1 MNTRRGRSALR
12 HVMSSSPRHF
22 RIPWSGLLI
31 TGLTALLLWLFA
43 RDLDW
48 AHLRVAFASADLG
61 LIGLA
66 VLTTLQTYL
75 LRAWRWQALLRPLGD
90 VPFGPAFRTTVIGFT
105 ALFLLPARVGE
116 VLRPYLLARQVGL
129 NFSATFATIIIER
142 ALDLTAVLLLFAG
155 VMPFLSVDVGAETR
169 MAGALAAVAALMGL
183 AALFVFAGHPEKVGQ
198 WADWFS
204 RILPARAAA
213 AVGAFA
219 RKFAE
224 GLAVMREPRALAVSL
239 AWSLAL
245 WASIC
250 LGIWLVS
257 RAFGLTVPFS
267 GSFLIVMYLV
277 VGVAAP
283 TPGGAGGFHY
293 FYKLAVTTYFGA
305 TVDEA
310 AAAAILLHLVSFAP
324 VAVLGLAFMWQDGL
338 TLGGLKQ
345 MPPAPEPGTEEETRR

>member
-1 MNTRRGRSALR
+1 MNTRRGRNALR
-12 HVMSSSPRHF
+12 HVMSSSPHTF

-31 TGLTALLLWLFA
+31 AGLTALLLWAFA
-43 RDLDW
+43 RNLHW
-48 AHLRVAFASADLG
+48 SEVRQAFATANLG
-61 LIGLA
+61 LITLA

-75 LRAWRWQALLRPLGD
+75 IRAWRWQALLRPLGD

-142 ALDLTAVLLLFAG
+142 VLDLTAVLLLFAG
-155 VMPFLSVDVGAETR
+155 AIPFLRVDVGPETR
-169 MAGALAAVAALMGL
+169 IAGVLAAVAAVVGL

-204 RILPARAAA
+204 RVLPTRAAA
-213 AVGAFA
+213 AVGKFA

-277 VGVAAP
+277 VGVALP
-283 TPGGAGGFHY
+283 TPGGAGGFHWA
-293 FYKLAVTTYFGA
+293 YKFAVTTYFGA
-305 TVDEA
+305 TVDQA

-324 VAVLGLAFMWQDGL
+324 VAMVGLVFMWQDGL

-345 MPPAPEPGTEEETRR
+345 MRPAPEPGPEEETRR